1 MGLFDAAKRFT
12 GGKNLAAVQITTIER
27 NDPAEAFFPLNDS
40 VLKGKML
47 VTAKEGCE
55 VLATKY
61 ELFVRNG
68 KNEQSVAKGFDPEP
82 NTSYSDDYPK
92 FPVKLAAGESFD
104 MGFIVSNV
112 DVRRALAQAGMI
124 NSDKAIGN
132 PDVQFIVRCIADVKG
147 SPFDPSAEVAVRLT
161 PANI

>member
-1 MGLFDAAKRFT
+1 MGLFDVAKRFA
-12 GGKNLAAVQITTIER
+12 GGKNLADVKITDIER
-27 NDPAEAFFPLNDS
+27 SEPDQAFFPLNDS

-47 VTAKEGCE
+47 VTAKEECE

-68 KNEQSVAKGFDPEP
+68 KSEASVAKHEDPDP
-82 NTSYSDDYPK
+82 HTTYSDDFPK
-92 FPVKLAAGESFD
+92 FPVKLTAGESFD
-104 MGFIVSNV
+104 MSFLVTKV

-124 NSDKAIGN
+124 NSEKAIDN
-132 PDVQFIVRCIADVKG
+132 PDVKFIVRCIADVKG